1 MCEMLSHHDFFKIY
15 AFIDPFL
22 EEISQGVHLGDSLIA
37 GKHELHGWRL
47 AAA

>member
-1 MCEMLSHHDFFKIY
+1 MCEMLLHHDFFEIY

-22 EEISQGVHLGDSLIA
+22 EEISQGVRLGYSLIV
-37 GKHELHGWRL
+37 GKHKLHGWRL